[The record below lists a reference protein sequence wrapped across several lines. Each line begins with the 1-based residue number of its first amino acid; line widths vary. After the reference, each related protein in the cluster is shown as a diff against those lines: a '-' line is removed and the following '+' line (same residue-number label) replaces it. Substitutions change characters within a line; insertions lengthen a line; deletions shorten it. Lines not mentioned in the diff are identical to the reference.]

1 MRVWDLAVGKISDA
15 ILYSPSIKRL
25 AVKAMKSPMIVGN
38 PVYSYVYRKQIMKLM
53 KICQEKPLHVM
64 IENTNACNYRCSFCP
79 HNVMKRQIGF
89 MTMELYKKI
98 IDECVH
104 LGIEHIDIHQ
114 FGEPLLDPNFAER
127 VVYAKRAGIKF
138 VTTNSN
144 GFLLAEGLAKKLVE
158 AGLDQIIIS
167 LDAATE
173 ETYRKVRASGKLEI
187 VERNIK
193 GLIKIGNSIESSRPT
208 VVVDFVQQPENRHE
222 VKLFVKKWRGVAD
235 KVMMSYMHDWAG
247 SADKQPFEL
256 HGNPSR
262 EPCRLLWSDMVVA
275 WDGRVMLCC
284 VDYEGEVTLGDL
296 KNQNLKEIWKG
307 EKLRKVRETHLK
319 GEFQKTPLCDR
330 CTYRT
335 TWWISK

>member
-1 MRVWDLAVGKISDA
+1 
-15 ILYSPSIKRL
+15 
-25 AVKAMKSPMIVGN
+25 
-38 PVYSYVYRKQIMKLM
+38 
-53 KICQEKPLHVM
+53 
-64 IENTNACNYRCSFCP
+64 
-79 HNVMKRQIGF
+79 
-89 MTMELYKKI
+89 
-98 IDECVH
+98 
-104 LGIEHIDIHQ
+104 
-114 FGEPLLDPNFAER
+114 
-127 VVYAKRAGIKF
+127 
-138 VTTNSN
+138 
-144 GFLLAEGLAKKLVE
+144 
-158 AGLDQIIIS
+158 
-167 LDAATE
+167 
-173 ETYRKVRASGKLEI
+173 
-187 VERNIK
+187 
-193 GLIKIGNSIESSRPT
+193 